1 MSRKLTWKEKMEEQ
15 LATALNDPASSFF
28 EPSTLAERDDAFE
41 ATIAHLRNPTDLV
54 RSKAIGALANRFNL
68 QPRNGICVC
77 RYCVLVSLN
86 MAQLPTPLIEG
97 AEGLEA
103 IFRGLERG
111 ESRERLGL
119 GHTTGPIE
127 GKLKEIVDIFNA
139 SRPYPPLPIEV
150 MKSLEGGDAEWLRA
164 ALFARMQLEGQHYY
178 RHRSVSPEELDPVR
192 HTPLTAAERKARGVE
207 NLDRV
212 TDISVLKEHL
222 NPALHTPLTA
232 AEGKDR
238 GRDERSYAIWVWV
251 RQQTIWVRVQSRWIP
266 ALIAVKPVGWRTIL
280 DEEQK
285 RKEEQ
290 IKQYAL
296 LRKSDPDHDD
306 DDWLQENNERLQE
319 LYAEDDWLQELRGF
333 LKELD

>member
-1 MSRKLTWKEKMEEQ
+1 MSRKLTWKEKMEQ
-15 LATALNDPASSFF
+15 QVAAALHDPTSSFF
-28 EPSTLAERDDAFE
+28 DPSTLADRDDAFK
-41 ATIAHLRNPTDLV
+41 ATIAHLRHANDLV

-86 MAQLPTPLIEG
+86 MAQLPTSLIEG

-103 IFRGLERG
+103 IFRGLARG
-111 ESRERLGL
+111 ESHERLGL

-178 RHRSVSPEELDPVR
+178 RHKSVSPEELDPVL

-222 NPALHTPLTA
+222 NPARHTPLTA
-232 AEGKDR
+232 AERKDR
-238 GRDERSYAIWVWV
+238 DREERYDVIWVWV
-251 RQQTIWVRVQSRWIP
+251 RQQTIWVRVRSRWIP
-266 ALIAVKPVGWRTIL
+266 ALIAVKPAGWRTLL

-285 RKEEQ
+285 LKEEQ

-296 LRKSDPDHDD
+296 LKKSDPDHDD
-306 DDWLQENNERLQE
+306 DDWLQENNDRLQE
-319 LYAEDDWLQELRGF
+319 LYEEDDWLQELRGF

>member
-15 LATALNDPASSFF
+15 LATALHDPASSFF
-28 EPSTLAERDDAFE
+28 DPETLADSDDAFE

-54 RSKAIGALANRFNL
+54 RSKAIEALANRFNL
-68 QPRNGICVC
+68 QPRNGICFC

-86 MAQLPTPLIEG
+86 MSQLPTPLIEG

-103 IFRGLERG
+103 IFRGLAGG
-111 ESRERLGL
+111 ESHERLGL

-127 GKLKEIVDIFNA
+127 GKLKEMVDIFNA
-139 SRPYPPLPIEV
+139 SRPYPPLPIEA

-164 ALFARMQLEGQHYY
+164 ALFARMQLEGQNYY
-178 RHRSVSPEELDPVR
+178 RHKSVSPEELDPVR
-192 HTPLTAAERKARGVE
+192 HAPLTAAERKAIGVE

-212 TDISVLKEHL
+212 TDIPVLKEDL

-232 AEGKDR
+232 AECKDR
-238 GRDERSYAIWVWV
+238 GRDERPHLIWVWV

-266 ALIAVKPVGWRTIL
+266 ALIAVKPAGWRTIL
-280 DEEQK
+280 DEEENLAIE
-285 RKEEQ
+285 RS
-290 IKQYAL
+290 KQSIDAND
-296 LRKSDPDHDD
+296 DPAY
-306 DDWLQENNERLQE
+306 EN
-319 LYAEDDWLQELRGF
+319 DWLQELRGF